1 MAYTVAIVIG
11 HAGER
16 RSLYRSAGM
25 ANGLA
30 KLWWSERGGR
40 AGGAESG
47 GNLNR
52 DQDGREM
59 RSEGPDMFTDVS
71 ICGR

>member
-1 MAYTVAIVIG
+1 
-11 HAGER
+11 
-16 RSLYRSAGM
+16 M

-30 KLWWSERGGR
+30 KLWSSGGGGR

-59 RSEGPDMFTDVS
+59 RSEGPDMFIDIS

>member
-1 MAYTVAIVIG
+1 
-11 HAGER
+11 
-16 RSLYRSAGM
+16 M

-30 KLWWSERGGR
+30 KLWWSGRGGR

-52 DQDGREM
+52 DQDGGEM
-59 RSEGPDMFTDVS
+59 RSEGPDMFIDVS
-71 ICGR
+71 ICRR